1 MAPLRAPT
9 TKKDILSDILFVVR
23 AIDGAR
29 GPVDLGF
36 ARTVSRH
43 PVDVGFETTETKCR
57 REAETLELRAPD
69 GARSKKRHP
78 FGCLFLN
85 RAIDGARTRGLDLGK
100 VARYQLRH
108 YRICNCSSAHRLR

>member
-1 MAPLRAPT
+1 MCLDTVCADFVAPCHFFIDSDNRL
-9 TKKDILSDILFVVR
+9 LSNILFVVR

-69 GARSKKRHP
+69 GARSKKETSKWMS
-78 FGCLFLN
+78 LFE
-85 RAIDGARTRGLDLGK
+85 
-100 VARYQLRH
+100 
-108 YRICNCSSAHRLR
+108 

>member
-1 MAPLRAPT
+1 MNNRL
-9 TKKDILSDILFVVR
+9 LSNILFVVR

-69 GARSKKRHP
+69 GAKE
-78 FGCLFLN
+78 
-85 RAIDGARTRGLDLGK
+85 AIDGRRAERSGDKKPQRGG
-100 VARYQLRH
+100 VAPLRS
-108 YRICNCSSAHRLR
+108 YNKKGYPFGYPFSLLER